1 MLPHKALPNLEELF
15 NQLIHCRHIVTV
27 YIFGGTS
34 TAVSSHKAL
43 PNLEE
48 LPNQLIHCWNVIFA
62 RSSPALSLSCTAVHK
77 LLDEHCRQVAST
89 AITLLLLLYL
99 IWKLFSI
106 NSHSHYSQSG
116 TNGSVKYVIV
126 DGVGSYPFRSPN
138 RSSISHSPGSS
149 TSAPLG
155 LTPLPTLTSGA
166 VQGVHNGI
174 VGSVSRPPPSF
185 FTQQMIKMLMVMRRL
200 HSFAWPCHS
209 RCNKTIKLGV
219 EETRLQLK
227 YQSSYLLK
235 IHFPLGLR
243 PTSHCQ

>member
-62 RSSPALSLSCTAVHK
+62 RSSPALTPC
-77 LLDEHCRQVAST
+77 
-89 AITLLLLLYL
+89 
-99 IWKLFSI
+99 
-106 NSHSHYSQSG
+106 G
-116 TNGSVKYVIV
+116 IV
-126 DGVGSYPFRSPN
+126 DGVGSYPFCSPN

-149 TSAPLG
+149 TYAPLG
-155 LTPLPTLTSGA
+155 LTPLP
-166 VQGVHNGI
+166 I
-174 VGSVSRPPPSF
+174 PYVGRCTRCPQWHCWQCLAPPPSF

-243 PTSHCQ
+243 PTTHCQ